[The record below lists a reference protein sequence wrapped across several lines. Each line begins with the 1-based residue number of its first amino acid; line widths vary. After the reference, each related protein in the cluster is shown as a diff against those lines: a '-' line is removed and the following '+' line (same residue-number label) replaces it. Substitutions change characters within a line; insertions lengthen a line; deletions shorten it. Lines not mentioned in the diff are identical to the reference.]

1 MYACKCLKPPDGRY
15 CKLFCK
21 AEELQNYKR
30 ITKDM
35 VTYISNSSKPLTP
48 WSLKGQITQ
57 RINRYPYLKVVLF
70 ERLPQT
76 FSQSTRISFRK
87 PDAPFSV
94 TIAGL
99 WIMYLLEFQTVK
111 KNNSSLFSSITH
123 R

>member
-1 MYACKCLKPPDGRY
+1 MYVYKCLKPHDGRY
-15 CKLFCK
+15 CKCK

-30 ITKDM
+30 IAKDL
-35 VTYISNSSKPLTP
+35 VTYISNGSKPVTP
-48 WSLKGQITQ
+48 WSLKGQIAQ

-76 FSQSTRISFRK
+76 FSQSRRISFRK

-94 TIAGL
+94 TITGF